1 MATELLPEIL
11 RGDPET
17 DVTLDVECLRTGIVN
32 VFLVGRPGAGDR
44 EWVLVD
50 AGIKGFTDR
59 IMAAAEERFG
69 DSRPAC
75 IVMTH
80 GHFDHVGCL
89 KELSVAWGVPI
100 YAHTLELP
108 YLTGRSAYPPPD
120 PTVGGGLMALSSP
133 LYPRGPFDYGE
144 RVRPLPADGSVPGMP
159 GWQWIHTPGHCPGHV
174 SFWRQADRVLIAGDA
189 FVTTKQESLLAVLE
203 QRPEIHG
210 PPMYY
215 TQDWDAARR
224 SVQALAALQP
234 EVAATGHGPVLRGP
248 VMREGLELLA
258 REFESLA
265 VPSDGRYVRAPV
277 IADERGT
284 ISVPPPVHNRALL
297 LGGVAALAL
306 GLYLGTRLRR
316 R

>member
-17 DVTLDVECLRTGIVN
+17 DVTYDVECLRTGIVN
-32 VFLVGRPGAGDR
+32 VFLVGPPGAGDR

-75 IVMTH
+75 IVLTH

-108 YLTGRSAYPPPD
+108 YLTGRSSYPPPD
-120 PTVGGGLMALSSP
+120 PTVGGGFMAFSSP

-159 GWQWIHTPGHCPGHV
+159 GWQWIHTSGHCPGHV
-174 SFWRQADRVLIAGDA
+174 SFWRESDRVLIAGDA

-203 QRPEIHG
+203 QRPGIHG

-215 TQDWDAARR
+215 TQDWDAARDTVR
-224 SVQALAALQP
+224 RLAALEP
-234 EVAATGHGPVLRGP
+234 ELAITGHGRPMSGGLLRQA
-248 VMREGLELLA
+248 LEKLA
-258 REFESLA
+258 RDFDTIA
-265 VPSDGRYVRAPV
+265 VPEHGRYVENPARA
-277 IADERGT
+277 GT
-284 ISVPPPVHNRALL
+284 D
-297 LGGVAALAL
+297 AAYPAPKK
-306 GLYLGTRLRR
+306 
-316 R
+316 